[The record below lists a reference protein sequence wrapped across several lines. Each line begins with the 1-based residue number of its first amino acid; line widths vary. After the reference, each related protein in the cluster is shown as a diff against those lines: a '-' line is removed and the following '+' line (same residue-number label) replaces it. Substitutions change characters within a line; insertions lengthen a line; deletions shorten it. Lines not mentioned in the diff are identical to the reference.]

1 MRIATLDDDDAQTQ
15 AISRLLTDEGHV
27 CWSFRAARPLIS
39 ALRQETFDLL
49 VLDWNLP
56 DLTGVEVIN
65 WVRQNLEPPPPM
77 LLLTARS
84 AEEDV
89 VAGLDAGADDYIVK
103 PVQPAVL
110 VARVNALLRRTY
122 PAQGSGPIEQFAD
135 FSFNVPAKTVTI
147 NEEVVNLTA
156 KEFTLALLLFRN
168 THRALSRSHILEA
181 VWGRNPDLPT
191 RTLDMHVSR
200 VRTKLRLRPEHGF
213 RLAPVY
219 SYGYRLERL
228 VDEAEEYAVS

>member
-1 MRIATLDDDDAQTQ
+1 MRIAVLDDDDAQTQ
-15 AISRLLTDEGHV
+15 AISRLLTEEGHV
-27 CWSFRAARPLIS
+27 CWTFGAARALIA

-56 DLTGVEVIN
+56 DMTGVEVID

-103 PVQPAVL
+103 PVRSAVL

-122 PAQGSGPIEQFAD
+122 PPQDASGIEQFAD
-135 FSFNVPAKTVTI
+135 YGFDLPAKTVTAHG
-147 NEEVVNLTA
+147 EAVALTA

-168 THRALSRSHILEA
+168 THRALSRSHILET

-200 VRTKLRLRPEHGF
+200 VRTKLRLRPENGF

-228 VDEAEEYAVS
+228 ADEVEEYAVP

>member
-15 AISRLLTDEGHV
+15 AISRLLTQEGHV
-27 CWSFRAARPLIS
+27 CWSFAAARALIS

-56 DLTGVEVIN
+56 DLSGVEVID
-65 WVRQNLEPPPPM
+65 WVRQNMEPPPPM

-103 PVQPAVL
+103 PVQPAIL

-122 PAQGSGPIEQFAD
+122 PVQGPGAIEQFGE
-135 FSFNVPAKTVTI
+135 FSFNIPAKTVTT
-147 NEEVVNLTA
+147 NDEVVALTA

-200 VRTKLRLRPEHGF
+200 VRTKLRLRPEHGY
-213 RLAPVY
+213 RLSPVY

-228 VDEAEEYAVS
+228 VDEVEDIAVS